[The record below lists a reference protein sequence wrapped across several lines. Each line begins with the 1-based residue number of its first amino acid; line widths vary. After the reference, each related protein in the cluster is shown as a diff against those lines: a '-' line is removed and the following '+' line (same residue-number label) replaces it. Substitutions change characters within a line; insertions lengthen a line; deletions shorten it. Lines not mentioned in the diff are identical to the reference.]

1 MPSSRHWETGW
12 VIWALYS
19 NHKTSNH
26 SVLLQHPQHKC
37 PTTWEKRNP
46 FHVTKRGKVA
56 TRALKPWAQ
65 EKESQA
71 VVSDEEREH
80 GHEIRAGESLL
91 KPEVLTSQNTLKEW
105 EVNFP
110 AGISGNQNDK
120 LSSFLSSMS
129 GALYLRCQLEHIGK
143 YHQNSKLCSHAWAVS
158 SHHGHCSV
166 ALECSHLVGCY
177 AVLYLSARL
186 KPLCQQGLDLDL
198 TAPALCFS

>member
-1 MPSSRHWETGW
+1 MPNYMR
-12 VIWALYS
+12 
-19 NHKTSNH
+19 K
-26 SVLLQHPQHKC
+26 
-37 PTTWEKRNP
+37 EKSLSC
-46 FHVTKRGKVA
+46 GKERKSW

-105 EVNFP
+105 EGNFP